1 MIRTH
6 IGQAVATTLILL
18 SPSDDVAVAAAA
30 ITEGAELTAGTT
42 TVVAR
47 DAIPAGHKLALRSL
61 RDGELVHKYGQA
73 IGVAT
78 SDIEA
83 GEHVHVHN
91 LAFVRAVSET
101 GSALTSAKASMR
113 DELPAT
119 FDGYLRPDGRVGT
132 RNYLGVVAT
141 VNCSASAVRRIGE
154 AVRASGIL
162 ADYPGV
168 DGVAVIAHG
177 TGCGMQPGSEALE
190 LLRRTM
196 VGYLNHP
203 NMAGAIVVG
212 LGCEDNQINRLLEDV
227 DLSTRPVA
235 RLTIQEAG
243 GSRAAVRA
251 GLEIA
256 QQMLPDLDRARRTAV
271 PVSKLVLA
279 TQCGGSDGYSGVTA
293 NPALGAAADLVVA
306 RGGTAV
312 LAETPEIYGADHLL
326 EARAASPEVASKL
339 AERIRWWESY
349 AAAGGGS
356 MDSNPSPGNKAGG
369 LTTIT
374 EKSLGAVT
382 KGGTTTLREVVGYAE
397 QITGPGLVFM
407 DTPGYDPVSVTGLV
421 AGGANVVCFTT
432 GRGSVFGCKPVPS
445 LKLASNSAT
454 YRRMTEDMD
463 VDCGVILDGASVEET
478 GRQVYEE
485 ILAVASGKRTK
496 SEEVGLGDDEFVPW
510 QPGAVM

>member
-1 MIRTH
+1 
-6 IGQAVATTLILL
+6 
-18 SPSDDVAVAAAA
+18 
-30 ITEGAELTAGTT
+30 
-42 TVVAR
+42 
-47 DAIPAGHKLALRSL
+47 
-61 RDGELVHKYGQA
+61 
-73 IGVAT
+73 
-78 SDIEA
+78 
-83 GEHVHVHN
+83 
-91 LAFVRAVSET
+91 
-101 GSALTSAKASMR
+101 
-113 DELPAT
+113 
-119 FDGYLRPDGRVGT
+119 
-132 RNYLGVVAT
+132 
-141 VNCSASAVRRIGE
+141 
-154 AVRASGIL
+154 
-162 ADYPGV
+162 
-168 DGVAVIAHG
+168 
-177 TGCGMQPGSEALE
+177 
-190 LLRRTM
+190 M

-227 DLSTRPVA
+227 DVSTRPVA

-293 NPALGAAADLVVA
+293 NPALGAAADLLVA

-369 LTTIT
+369 LTTIA

-478 GRQVYEE
+478 GRQVYDE